1 MNAGSVRISFFAAV
15 VMLYF
20 SAPGRAGPAAAQTSS
35 PRLVEL
41 PESAK
46 LSDVEIRWQSEG
58 GDGCASV
65 GGCSDYTITVRG
77 DGSVEL
83 EELPWGPTRP
93 KPPVRRR
100 SIEPEQVVEL
110 VNELFKARFLE
121 ALDRYDNVLVVIR
134 KEDVLTFGIRGGV
147 GAGWVNLTLRIGS
160 MAKTVRLGENPP
172 VELRAFSERIWRM
185 ASP

>member
-1 MNAGSVRISFFAAV
+1 M
-15 VMLYF
+15 
-20 SAPGRAGPAAAQTSS
+20 
-35 PRLVEL
+35 
-41 PESAK
+41 
-46 LSDVEIRWQSEG
+46 
-58 GDGCASV
+58 
-65 GGCSDYTITVRG
+65 
-77 DGSVEL
+77 
-83 EELPWGPTRP
+83 
-93 KPPVRRR
+93 
-100 SIEPEQVVEL
+100 EL

-185 ASP
+185 AGPESWRSP

>member
-1 MNAGSVRISFFAAV
+1 VNAGSVRISFFAAV

-35 PRLVEL
+35 PRRVEL
-41 PESAK
+41 PEAAK
-46 LSDVEIRWQSEG
+46 LSDVEIQWQNGG

-65 GGCSDYTITVRG
+65 AGCSHYTITVRG
-77 DGSVEL
+77 DGFVEL

-147 GAGWVNLTLRIGS
+147 NLTLRIGS